1 MPPVKKKRLDGS
13 TVSVTTKPKS
23 PASHVTSEWLCNESS
38 RNLTWHQGLFDTRV
52 VGGLQD
58 RLKIKPCMLVFYF
71 VFWVFF
77 STWHANCH
85 LSWFLFFIYNYIY
98 MYSSNTP
105 LQKLWNLPVFQS
117 TAALITEWRNTGS
130 ILLRFYLFCAS
141 YSLTFVKGNNM
152 IQFAEQLVLNRSVPP
167 SVYTFSSLGKISRCL
182 CSSNMVATNAHW
194 CKFAVLCPFKDL
206 QSC

>member
-1 MPPVKKKRLDGS
+1 MHAGI
-13 TVSVTTKPKS
+13 
-23 PASHVTSEWLCNESS
+23 
-38 RNLTWHQGLFDTRV
+38 LFC
-52 VGGLQD
+52 L
-58 RLKIKPCMLVFYF
+58 F
-71 VFWVFF
+71 VFF
-77 STWHANCH
+77 SIWHANCH
-85 LSWFLFFIYNYIY
+85 LSWFIFFIYKYIY
-98 MYSSNTP
+98 IYSSNTP
-105 LQKLWNLPVFQS
+105 LQKLWNLPVFISKAQFFTSTFGHS

-152 IQFAEQLVLNRSVPP
+152 IQFAEQLVLHRSVPP